1 MYLILFK
8 LLTSMY
14 QIIYNTSIIKTSD
27 DKQMAH
33 SIKLEQ
39 KSKLF
44 LGGKCYYANST
55 VYPFPKWINN

>member
-1 MYLILFK
+1 
-8 LLTSMY
+8 MY